1 MLPLK
6 NELLNLS
13 GVSARPYLP
22 GLEPA
27 IKLSARCGKL
37 PLSPV
42 MKETCQPFHQ
52 SVILTHH
59 ILEVGV
65 EVFDGTI
72 YLHAQSIFDGH
83 LE

>member
-1 MLPLK
+1 MAGLLPLK

-13 GVSARPYLP
+13 A
-22 GLEPA
+22 
-27 IKLSARCGKL
+27 
-37 PLSPV
+37 
-42 MKETCQPFHQ
+42 
-52 SVILTHH
+52 VILTHH